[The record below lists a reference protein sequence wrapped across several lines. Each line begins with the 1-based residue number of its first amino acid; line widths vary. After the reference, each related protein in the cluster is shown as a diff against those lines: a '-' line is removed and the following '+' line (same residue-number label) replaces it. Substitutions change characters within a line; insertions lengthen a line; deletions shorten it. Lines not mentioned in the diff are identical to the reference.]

1 MALFGEKKL
10 VAIDIGTSSIKLAE
24 VESSRRGQVLKRF
37 AVYPLN
43 PGLVQGGEIVDAA
56 TVAGC
61 IQSLVKQN
69 RVKTKFAST
78 GLWGGSVIVKKISMP
93 KMEPALVAEQIKWE
107 AEQYIPFDV
116 NEISLEHYILPQRTG
131 ASESMEVLLVAAKQD
146 FVFRSVESIESA
158 GLTCSVLDVS
168 AFALANCFEA
178 NYGQLDGTV
187 ALLNIGAAVT
197 NLVVLDKGEIIFCR
211 DIPVGGSAYT
221 AEIAKAMGV
230 SQTEADSLKISAS
243 LGQEVPAEV
252 NNIITAASEQ
262 VIEEIRN
269 SFEFYTATAAGS
281 AIQRLYVSGG
291 SIFIPG
297 LIEQLSKSVSAPY
310 EVFDPFLKM
319 TYDQKAFTADYI
331 SQIKAIS
338 PIAIG
343 LAMRKPN
350 EK

>member
-1 MALFGEKKL
+1 MLFGEKKL

-24 VESSRRGQVLKRF
+24 VEASRRGPVLKKF
-37 AVYPLN
+37 AVYPLS
-43 PGLVQGGEIVDAA
+43 PGLVVGGEINDAA

-61 IQSLVKQN
+61 ISTLVKQN
-69 RVKTKFAST
+69 KVRTKFAST

-93 KMEPALVAEQIKWE
+93 KMEPALVAEQVKWE
-107 AEQYIPFDV
+107 AEQYIPFDI
-116 NEISLEHYILPQRTG
+116 NEISLEHYILQNRS
-131 ASESMEVLLVAAKQD
+131 ASSESMEVLLVAAKQD
-146 FVFRSVESIESA
+146 FVFRSVEAVESA
-158 GLTCSVLDVS
+158 GLTCAVLDVS

-178 NYGQLDGTV
+178 NYGRLDGTV

-211 DIPVGGSAYT
+211 DIQIGGNAYT
-221 AEIAKAMGV
+221 TEIAKAMSV
-230 SQTEADSLKISAS
+230 SVTEADSLKISAS
-243 LGQEVPAEV
+243 LGQEAPAEV
-252 NNIITAASEQ
+252 NNLIAASSEQ
-262 VIEEIRN
+262 VVEEIRN
-269 SFEFYTATAAGS
+269 SFEFYTATAAGA

-310 EVFDPFLKM
+310 EVFDPFLKI
-319 TYDQKAFTADYI
+319 TFDTKNFTADYI

-338 PIAIG
+338 PIAMG